1 MRGKVHFTSVMS
13 TTAGPKVVLSV
24 DDHPLI
30 RSALREMLAAMS
42 PLMEMLEAPEPESAL
57 ALLRRR
63 QDVDLILLDLHFA
76 RHNGLDFLGDIRSA
90 APAAPLVVYTV
101 FEDLATL
108 RQALACGASG
118 IVPKT
123 HSMELLRA
131 AIELVMQGGIYLPP
145 ELARQ
150 FARTDATTLA
160 VTAPVAISEQQRKIL
175 GLLGKGAVAGG
186 NYAPPQAASESWRDI
201 ELTGRQADVL
211 RLIVRGLANKEIA
224 KQLQIAEDTVKQHAR
239 AAYAVLGVSSRTQ
252 AIHAVTRR
260 GIRLD

>member
-30 RSALREMLAAMS
+30 RSALREMLSAMS
-42 PLMEMLEAPEPESAL
+42 AGMEMLEAPEPESAL
-57 ALLRRR
+57 ALLRQR
-63 QDVDLILLDLHFA
+63 QDVDLIFLDLHFA
-76 RHNGLDFLGDIRSA
+76 QHNGLDFIGDIRST

-123 HSMELLRA
+123 HSMELLQA

-150 FARTDATTLA
+150 FARTDATPL
-160 VTAPVAISEQQRKIL
+160 TAPVAISEQQRKIL

-186 NYAPPQAASESWRDI
+186 DYAPPQAAHESRRDI

-224 KQLQIAEDTVKQHAR
+224 KQLQIAEGTVKQHAR
-239 AAYAVLGVSSRTQ
+239 AAYAALGVSSRTQ
-252 AIHAVTRR
+252 AILAVTRR